1 MASLW
6 AVVRCAAGVCLQR
19 NQKARPLTN
28 VTCFL
33 GAMQVLETYRVVG
46 QLLLR
51 LRRVAAAL
59 EGAWSG
65 MRAGGRAARSVA
77 LPPQAK
83 PLWHLRAQMAH
94 FVACYQHYLQVAGGC
109 ECPPHPPPPP
119 PGRTHPRLFMQ
130 FAPCCRPALTAGCE
144 DALVGSC

>member
-1 MASLW
+1 MAAL
-6 AVVRCAAGVCLQR
+6 VRCATGVVFREAESVYLEHR
-19 NQKARPLTN
+19 DVL
-28 VTCFL
+28 L

-77 LPPQAK
+77 VPPQAR

-94 FVACYQHYLQVAGGC
+94 FVACYQHYLQVAGSC
-109 ECPPHPPPPP
+109 EQ
-119 PGRTHPRLFMQ
+119 L
-130 FAPCCRPALTAGCE
+130 PAAG
-144 DALVGSC
+144 

>member
-1 MASLW
+1 MAAL
-6 AVVRCAAGVCLQR
+6 VRCATGVVFREAESVYLEHR
-19 NQKARPLTN
+19 DVL
-28 VTCFL
+28 L

-77 LPPQAK
+77 VPPQAR

-94 FVACYQHYLQVAGGC
+94 FVACYQHYLQVAGSS
-109 ECPPHPPPPP
+109 EQ
-119 PGRTHPRLFMQ
+119 L
-130 FAPCCRPALTAGCE
+130 PAAG
-144 DALVGSC
+144 